1 MVTFHTFVFKTEREF
16 DEGGEVDAHV
26 VVEQYTLLV
35 GYSIDIQLFDA
46 AQYGRC
52 AEFGVCRC
60 VLSKSKCNKS
70 FVFS

>member
-46 AQYGRC
+46 AQYGALCGIR
-52 AEFGVCRC
+52 R
-60 VLSKSKCNKS
+60 LSL
-70 FVFS
+70 FETP